1 MKKCIKW
8 GSKILGVLVLLAVVG
23 LVALRIMF
31 PPEKVKQLV
40 LDYAQNTLHR
50 EVAFE
55 SVSFNLIGVT
65 LNQFALSENS
75 SFAQGTFVKA
85 DRLSVKA
92 ALWPLFKKQ
101 IEIASVY
108 LDGLEVNIQKN
119 KDGSFNFD
127 SLVSADS
134 TTTEKEKPQ
143 EDSGMAFAF
152 TARRIRATD
161 CSFNYKDLQTGLA
174 TGVDKLNIEINNGT
188 LDKPFP
194 VTLSFTSQTQD
205 GNGPVLSVPVDIA
218 LNVFLA
224 GLDLPKA
231 YVEIASARASYKH
244 IQLDLQGR
252 AENFKNPH
260 VDLTGS
266 ISGID
271 NTALTDFLPDLPP
284 FTLGTIRLAAKA
296 DADLDASSL
305 QLHHA
310 SLQMLDNSLSAQG
323 KVNWGGAAVT
333 YQVSGKLQA
342 DIAQLVKMTEDTG
355 FSPQGV
361 ISGSFTA
368 TDKKDGKDV
377 RGQLVLKNL
386 SALYPP
392 FTLSQTNGTIQ
403 MASLDDIS
411 CASLTGLFNG
421 EKFTSSFAYKNIK
434 EVLDLT
440 LRLHLDKLILSSFPS
455 FDTPAENK
463 TERSDKPAEPASAA
477 PHTAQTYFNVRAD
490 ITSGEVRVPYFRTDG
505 ISVQAA
511 LTNLSE
517 NMQKANGTV
526 SFALQP
532 GAITD
537 MDTLLKQSKM
547 VRILL
552 LPLGLLNKVSEKLHL
567 NLFSPSEQSGK
578 GEISLT
584 KAEGKYTFTNGLMTI
599 DSTTFES
606 AVTNLNAGG
615 TVNFADNTLNMKASA
630 TLLTKQT
637 PLVLKIT
644 GTLDNPSGKVDVVN
658 TVGSVVGGILNYKT
672 AQSAVTGTAKTAAGV
687 ATGAA
692 KGAGTA
698 AQETA
703 KAAKETVKALGG
715 LFKKKSSN
723 EE

>member
-8 GSKILGVLVLLAVVG
+8 SVRILGLLVVLLGVG
-23 LVALRIMF
+23 LVILRLMF
-31 PPEKVKQLV
+31 PPEKVKQIV

-50 EVAFE
+50 EVSFD

-65 LNQFALSENS
+65 LNQFALSEDS

-92 ALWPLFKKQ
+92 ALGPLFKKR

-108 LDGLEVNIQKN
+108 LDGLDINIQKN

-127 SLVSADS
+127 SLLPADS
-134 TTTEKEKPQ
+134 ASAANEKPQ
-143 EDSGMAFAF
+143 EDVGTAFAF
-152 TARRIRATD
+152 TARRIKATD
-161 CSFNYKDLQTGLA
+161 CNFSYKDLQTGFS
-174 TGVDKLNIEINNGT
+174 TGVEKLNVLVNNAT
-188 LDKPFP
+188 LDDPFP
-194 VTLSFTSQTQD
+194 VTISFTSQTQD
-205 GNGPVLSVPVDIA
+205 GNGPVVSVPVDIA

-231 YVEIASARASYKH
+231 YVEVSSARASYKH
-244 IQLDLQGR
+244 TQLTLQGK

-284 FTLGTIRLAAKA
+284 FTLATIRLAAKA
-296 DADLDASSL
+296 DADLETSSL
-305 QLHHA
+305 VLHNA
-310 SLQMLDNSLSAQG
+310 SLQMLDSSLSAQG
-323 KVNWGGAAVT
+323 NVNWGGTAAT
-333 YQVSGKLQA
+333 YQLTGKLQA
-342 DIAQLVKMTEDTG
+342 HIDQLVKMTEDTG
-355 FSPQGV
+355 FSPQG
-361 ISGSFTA
+361 ILNGSFTA

-377 RGQLVLKNL
+377 RGQLVLKNV

-403 MASLDDIS
+403 IASLDDIS

-440 LRLHLDKLILSSFPS
+440 LRLHLDKLILAAFPS

-463 TERSDKPAEPASAA
+463 TDASVTAGANAPTDKQGP
-477 PHTAQTYFNVRAD
+477 QTYFNVRAD

-567 NLFSPSEQSGK
+567 TLFSSSDQAGK

-606 AVTNLNAGG
+606 TVTNVNAGG
-615 TVNFADNTLNMKASA
+615 TVNFTDNTLNMKASA

-637 PLVLKIT
+637 PVVLKIT
-644 GTLDNPSGKVDVVN
+644 GTLDNPSGKLDVVN
-658 TVGSVVGGILNYKT
+658 TVGSVVGGVLNYKT
-672 AQSAVTGTAKTAAGV
+672 AQSAVTGTAKTAADV

-715 LFKKKSSN
+715 LFKKKSSQ
-723 EE
+723 E